1 MMKEATENLIQK
13 AYLQLK
19 NMIFYQRISPGQK
32 LIYRELAV
40 VLGMSSTPVQL
51 ALCKL
56 EQEGFVERIPHVGF
70 YVKRLNMKERD
81 DLYDLRR
88 IIEISAVELAIKNKN
103 PQDVKLLETISDRHV
118 NYLPPVYDRKKYLL
132 DIEFHKHICVMSQ
145 NEQYL
150 NQLMRIFD
158 HLYLRSRLNLV
169 SPSRF
174 LVTASQHQEIIKWI
188 KEGNAPRARRSMD
201 KHIRGAQKSNKLLFS

>member
-1 MMKEATENLIQK
+1 MRQTNAESLMEG
-13 AYLQLK
+13 AYLKLRDMLFQQE
-19 NMIFYQRISPGQK
+19 IVPGQK
-32 LIYRELAV
+32 LIYRELTELLKV
-40 VLGMSSTPVQL
+40 SSTPIQL
-51 ALCKL
+51 ALGRL